1 VSGLTFVNQVGAVN
15 GLNQAAPGSFIPD
28 TYLRWAQDVLFD
40 RVGYI
45 RRRAP
50 FEIFKLYNTDSP
62 PVETQPS
69 TLNERIIAVV
79 STLNPA
85 GQKITGL
92 VVTTGSASKIR
103 FYDQEFKTSNTTDID
118 LVPADAIFDC
128 TQASSNGSW
137 MGFLESYE
145 SGEGAN
151 EYYQYYWFGGCGLE
165 QTVANCDLGVTT
177 TSPSKHSTYTNIIS
191 GTFNASTVTPGMFVY
206 VEYDGNDYYIGT
218 VKTVT
223 SSQVNL
229 EKDIIRFVYSVD
241 ISGATYNDNLTLK
254 FRNVRP
260 YIHVHGRGLI
270 TRDSTSTTTVTSGS
284 VGTEGEGH
292 FQSAQ
297 LAKSPYWALYRAS
310 DGEWIGDIAT
320 VTNNSTLVLDTDQHS
335 TAANSVLRAD
345 EYNAYQ
351 YAPVPSTTLSGRDP
365 SDVAGVFTATY
376 AGYQWYGNAGDAT
389 NRSRIV
395 FSAYHNAEAVDLS
408 IDGADSII
416 IPGTAEMRGLASST
430 AGLLVFMEDK
440 TYIVRGNY
448 RANFSLEELYP
459 EGCLSAMSITEH
471 GGGVFWAS
479 HVGILFYDGASVRNL
494 TESNLGVYYTDSIKT
509 YNAQADRV
517 YGFLHKDYLFMHF
530 TNFNSAFNPARYEPI
545 YAEGIAT
552 TPAISNFVA
561 EDDNPDTPD
570 WDPDFTIDDFNPVNN
585 VPVYWDYITLYESVG
600 TDATGIMPLWGGGLS
615 YPLGDVTNTSTTVS
629 GLSSVYR
636 TVTGAATTNTSTTVT
651 GLSDMTSGDV
661 GRLISGT
668 NIPSSTTISSVT
680 NATTVVMSAAATG
693 TGTTTVTLSG
703 IGAGDVGKSIVG
715 YGIPDGTTISSRTNA
730 TTIVMSAAATATSS
744 NTTDPR
750 SSVQIA
756 ATAPAYQWGTTG
768 TQYVWGPIRQ
778 TEGITF
784 AIYLPTNALTALTN
798 FDFRGATK
806 FDSTSGIKALMGVNV
821 KNPTGLAAGVY
832 PRLVDVD
839 SILRTDNLYNEPL
852 DAELIENT
860 GKALTNYIK
869 GPDFYL
875 QTKQYTVGDP
885 VLRKWFRQLFLNL
898 YLTDG
903 AIRLDLVDDEDNDR
917 IDIQKKRRQNWEI
930 FEEMTYTWAELQDI
944 ILPKR
949 LSPNRSTWGNIEN
962 LNTSW
967 YELVDAAFERR
978 KKKIS
983 WRYPSLGF
991 RLYQMNNYRPA
1002 NYQTSQRPHTIML
1015 DAWNIGFKPMRS
1027 SRV

>member
-15 GLNQAAPGSFIPD
+15 GLSQAAPGSFIPD

-40 RVGYI
+40 RVGYM

-50 FEIFKLYNTDSP
+50 FQIFKLYNTASP
-62 PVETQPS
+62 PTETQPS
-69 TLNERIIAVV
+69 TTNERIIAVV

-85 GQKITGL
+85 GRKITGL

-103 FYDQEFKTSNTTDID
+103 FYDQEFKTSNTTDLD
-118 LVPADAIFDC
+118 LVPQDAIFDC
-128 TQASSNGSW
+128 TQSSTNGSW
-137 MGFLESYE
+137 LGFLESYE
-145 SGEGAN
+145 AGEGAN
-151 EYYQYYWFGGCGLE
+151 EYYQYYWFGGCGVE
-165 QTVANCDLGVTT
+165 QTVANCDLGYTS
-177 TSPSKHSTYTNIIS
+177 TSPPKHSTYTNIIS
-191 GTFNASTVTPGMFVY
+191 GAFNASEITPGMFVY
-206 VEYDGNDYYIGT
+206 VTYSGDDYYIGT
-218 VKTVT
+218 VKTAT
-223 SSQVNL
+223 GAQIEL
-229 EKDIIRFVYSVD
+229 EKDIIRFAYSVD
-241 ISGATYNDNLTLK
+241 ISGAAYHDNLTLK

-365 SDVAGVFTATY
+365 NDVAGIFTATY
-376 AGYQWYGNAGDAT
+376 AGYQWYGNAGDTA
-389 NRSRIV
+389 NRSRVV

-430 AGLLVFMEDK
+430 SGLLVFMEDK

-530 TNFNSAFNPARYEPI
+530 TSFNSAFNPVRYEPI

-552 TPAISNFVA
+552 TEAINDFVA
-561 EDDNPDTPD
+561 ADDDPDTPS
-570 WDPDFTIDDFNPVNN
+570 WDPDFTVDDFDPTNN
-585 VPVYWDYITLYESVG
+585 VPIYWDYITLYESEG
-600 TDATGIMPLWGGGLS
+600 TDATGVMPIWGAGTS
-615 YPLGDVTNTSTTVS
+615 YPLAVVTS
-629 GLSSVYR
+629 GSS
-636 TVTGAATTNTSTTVT
+636 TVT
-651 GLSDMTSGDV
+651 GLTGMAAGNIGDSIV
-661 GRLISGT
+661 GYGISGG
-668 NIPSSTTISSVT
+668 TTISSVT
-680 NATTVVMSAAATG
+680 NSTTVVMSA
-693 TGTTTVTLSG
+693 
-703 IGAGDVGKSIVG
+703 
-715 YGIPDGTTISSRTNA
+715 NA
-730 TTIVMSAAATATSS
+730 TASSS
-744 NTTDPR
+744 NSTEPR

-756 ATAPAYQWGTTG
+756 DTAPTYQWGSTG

-821 KNPTGLAAGVY
+821 KNPDGLAAGVY

-852 DAELIENT
+852 DAELIENA
-860 GKALTNYIK
+860 GKAATNYIK

-903 AIRLDLVDDEDNDR
+903 AIRLDLVDDEDKDR
-917 IDIQKKRRQNWEI
+917 IDIQKKRHQNWEI
-930 FEEMTYTWAELQDI
+930 FEEMTYTWSELQDI
-944 ILPKR
+944 VLPKR